1 MIKINSVCKSFNGKP
16 ILEDISLNIN
26 PGEVYCLLGK
36 NGAGKT
42 TLLNLII
49 DLIKPEKG
57 IIEIFN
63 KPNDKLDIDNK
74 KRIGVLR
81 EDLAL
86 IEELTGDDYINLMG
100 YFYQLK
106 PDIILN
112 RKEELAAFFLDED
125 EQILVKRIETYS
137 KGTKKKV
144 AIISALLN
152 EPDIL
157 ILDEPFSGLD
167 PVSSKKLISYLKNYR
182 TSKRIILISSH
193 NIHNIKQIATHAG
206 IINHKKLIFNS
217 SINELPSLNGEQ
229 LEDTL
234 CRMLESV

>member
-1 MIKINSVCKSFNGKP
+1 MIKINSVCKSFNGKS

-81 EDLAL
+81 EDLDL

-125 EQILVKRIETYS
+125 EQILVKRIATYS

-167 PVSSKKLISYLKNYR
+167 PVSS
-182 TSKRIILISSH
+182 
-193 NIHNIKQIATHAG
+193 
-206 IINHKKLIFNS
+206 
-217 SINELPSLNGEQ
+217 
-229 LEDTL
+229 
-234 CRMLESV
+234 